1 MEKVTTGAKI
11 MEVLRSLTIPFI
23 TISLVCCVLFLRSC
37 NSEVKT
43 GNTVTTTDTLYV
55 DRIIKIP
62 EILEVIVNT
71 KPVPVKIQVV
81 GKDTLRSYV
90 NTYKDSTGVAEITVT
105 DSVNGSLLNQI
116 VGIKIKEREV
126 RYTEK
131 VITNNSVTK
140 LKPYFVLSAGVKMI
154 SGLNGSMGA
163 EVGIKNSKGVSLELG
178 YNSNRTFI
186 IGIKKDIFTFYNKNK

>member
-1 MEKVTTGAKI
+1 

-23 TISLVCCVLFLRSC
+23 TVSLVCCVLFIRSC

-43 GNTVTTTDTLYV
+43 GKTVTTTDTLYV

-62 EILEVIVNT
+62 EIREVIVNA

-81 GKDTLRSYV
+81 GKDTIRSYV
-90 NTYKDSTGVAEITVT
+90 KTYRDSTGVAEITVT
-105 DSVNGSLLNQI
+105 DSVKGTLLNQI

-131 VITNNSVTK
+131 IITNNSVTK
-140 LKPYFVLSAGVKMI
+140 LKPSFVLSAGVKMI
-154 SGLNGSMGA
+154 SGLNGSIGA
-163 EVGIKNSKGVSLELG
+163 EVGLKNSKGVNLELG
-178 YNSNRTFI
+178 YNSNKNFT